1 MAVHIVANMEV
12 LVWTKPR
19 RQRPRQR
26 KPAKRKAETPPRK
39 RKPRN
44 SSRKSKSMIGA
55 KWNSFVSSFPRCKTS
70 LRQSKKRSR
79 PFPSAARMRIP
90 TQSRKISVRMAKL
103 STSIPCSDC
112 KEIPWQQNLN

>member
-19 RQRPRQR
+19 RQRPKQR

-44 SSRKSKSMIGA
+44 SRKSKSMIGA
-55 KWNSFVSSFPRCKTS
+55 KWNSFACSFPRCKTS
-70 LRQSKKRSR
+70 LQQSKKRSR

-90 TQSRKISVRMAKL
+90 TPSRKISARMAKP